1 MEIQITIQKIKLK
14 IMTLKE
20 FVINKR
26 EAAKFWTKSE
36 DLELS
41 PDQLE
46 TMIYDLKQC
55 EEFED
60 TELKIMNFPAQM
72 KGEGDSVIS
81 ARTIILHEGTKFG
94 KEAYL
99 YKIHTEQDKIKVR
112 GHFEYYQVPNESQPV
127 KI

>member
-1 MEIQITIQKIKLK
+1 
-14 IMTLKE
+14 MTLKE
-20 FVINKR
+20 FVIKKR

-46 TMIYDLKQC
+46 TMIDDLKQC
-55 EEFED
+55 EEFKD
-60 TELKIMNFPAQM
+60 AELKIMNSPAQM
-72 KGEGDSVIS
+72 KGEGESLIS
-81 ARTIILHEGTKFG
+81 AKTVILQEGTKFG

-112 GHFEYYQVPNESQPV
+112 GHFEYYQVPNESERV

>member
-1 MEIQITIQKIKLK
+1 MNLR
-14 IMTLKE
+14 E
-20 FVINKR
+20 FVIKKR
-26 EAAKFWTKSE
+26 EEAKSE

-46 TMIYDLKQC
+46 TMVDELKRC
-55 EEFED
+55 DEFKD
-60 TELKIMNFPAQM
+60 TELRIMTIPTAVER
-72 KGEGDSVIS
+72 EGAIEKNSWAKTVY
-81 ARTIILHEGTKFG
+81 LYEGTKFG

-99 YKIHTEQDKIKVR
+99 YKIQVEQGRIKVR